1 METDTNNPNTPNFTV
16 QASAGPAEVTNIA
29 RFPDLENKVVLITGA
44 ARGIGKCIAEAFA
57 EQKSRLML
65 VDLNPNVAETAL
77 SISHRYSVQAT
88 HGTANVTMSGEV
100 KAAVGASIKAYGQ
113 LDVLV
118 NNAGITRDKLAL
130 RMSDEDWK
138 AVIDTNLTGAFYFFR
153 ESLRYLRKTEGA
165 VINISSIV
173 ALLGNAGQINYCAAK
188 AGMIG
193 MIKCINQE
201 YGKSIR
207 AYAICPGFI
216 QTDMTSGLPE
226 QVRRSF
232 LQSTPQARA
241 GTPREVAEA
250 VVCCAAKYGS
260 SFKNGA
266 IIPVAGGLGGI

>member
-1 METDTNNPNTPNFTV
+1 MAETGNQSANVTNN
-16 QASAGPAEVTNIA
+16 A

-44 ARGIGKCIAEAFA
+44 ARGIGRCIAEAFA
-57 EQKSRLML
+57 KQKSRLML
-65 VDLNPNVAETAL
+65 VDLSPTVVETAL
-77 SISHRYSVQAT
+77 SISNAYTVQAT
-88 HGTANVTMSGEV
+88 HAIANVTISEQV
-100 KAAVGASIKAYGQ
+100 KATVDATIKAHGR

-153 ESLRYLRKTEGA
+153 ESVRYLRTTEGA
-165 VINISSIV
+165 VINIGSIV
-173 ALLGNAGQINYCAAK
+173 GLMGNAGQMNYCAAK

-193 MIKCINQE
+193 MVKCINQE

-226 QVRRSF
+226 AVKQSF
-232 LQSTPQARA
+232 IQRTPQARA
-241 GTPREVAEA
+241 GAPREVAEA